1 MFNYL
6 YKKYKVEVL
15 KISTWL
21 SIKELKLYEKLS
33 LVMVILGSILSGV
46 FTLIKNDIGSYISLV
61 MIRSRL

>member
-15 KISTWL
+15 KTSTWL

-33 LVMVILGSILSGV
+33 LVMVILGGILSV
-46 FTLIKNDIGSYISLV
+46 RADKRRSL
-61 MIRSRL
+61 